1 LKDDII
7 SDPTMVQGDAIP
19 HSEKYTH
26 NIEEITI
33 KQVDDDDTTEEVVR
47 EEQETTDGKTA

>member
-1 LKDDII
+1 
-7 SDPTMVQGDAIP
+7 MVQGDAIP